1 MMRNRCAN
9 SRQIFKAQVVLELLS
24 GKKTLADLSREHDIK
39 DSLIY
44 T

>member
-1 MMRNRCAN
+1 MTK
-9 SRQIFKAQVVLELLS
+9 SRREFTADFKAQVVLELLS
-24 GKKTLADLSREHDIK
+24 GKKTVAELARGHDIK